1 MTDVP
6 MPCENANDTINIVCN
21 IVECESVPLDIPKF
35 IFIIPYRNRQL
46 HLEQYLGHMKYVLG
60 DIPKSHYKI
69 LVVHQ
74 ADTRVFNRGGV
85 KNIGFL
91 YVKQMYPADYKTITL
106 VFNDVDTFPLK
117 KNYLDYT
124 TQTGT
129 VKHFFGFKYALGGI
143 VSITCGDFEK
153 INGYPNLWTWG
164 YEDNLLQIRL
174 NKAGILIDRS
184 NFYDLDED
192 YKDCSIYVM
201 NNHGYHRV
209 LNQNEYIRVAK
220 NTPEGA
226 TYIRNIR
233 YDITENKIPSPIII
247 NGINEPVGYNSI
259 THGLIKNTIHDVHM
273 PRDIQPYNALDAVDF
288 TVLNVYH
295 FNTMV
300 PSPTNNK
307 LVNMTKTNTPFKSLL
322 SNRNPIMYM
331 QF

>member
-1 MTDVP
+1 M
-6 MPCENANDTINIVCN
+6 A
-21 IVECESVPLDIPKF
+21 
-35 IFIIPYRNRQL
+35 
-46 HLEQYLGHMKYVLG
+46 
-60 DIPKSHYKI
+60 
-69 LVVHQ
+69 
-74 ADTRVFNRGGV
+74 
-85 KNIGFL
+85 
-91 YVKQMYPADYKTITL
+91 
-106 VFNDVDTFPLK
+106 
-117 KNYLDYT
+117 
-124 TQTGT
+124 
-129 VKHFFGFKYALGGI
+129 
-143 VSITCGDFEK
+143 DFEK

-300 PSPTNNK
+300 PSPTNNNK

-331 QF
+331 RF